1 MRIYLVGLMGSGK
14 TTAGKA
20 LAKKLGISFHD
31 LDDIIEAQ
39 IGMTI
44 SEYFEQFGE
53 DKFRKVEQEC
63 LRKTF
68 GFEDVVIA
76 TGGGAPC
83 FFNNMEEIKNN
94 GISFYL
100 KANVNLLCSR
110 LIDAK
115 SKRPLISDISN
126 EQLAENL
133 KGLLVKREPYY
144 EKADYAV
151 NAMDPLHE
159 MLQIIR
165 DYLKIE

>member
-14 TTAGKA
+14 TTAGKT
-20 LAKKLGISFHD
+20 LAKKLGVPFHD
-31 LDDIIEAQ
+31 LDDIIETE

-53 DKFRKVEQEC
+53 DKFRIVEQEC

-68 GFEDVVIA
+68 SFEDVVIA

-83 FFNNMEEIKNN
+83 FFTNMDEIKNN

-100 KANVNLLCSR
+100 NANVNLLCSR
-110 LIDAK
+110 LIDVK
-115 SKRPLISDISN
+115 DKRPLISDISN

-133 KGLLVKREPYY
+133 RGLLDRREPFY

-151 NAMDPLHE
+151 NAKDPLPE
-159 MLQIIR
+159 I
-165 DYLKIE
+165 LKIIKPNN

>member
-14 TTAGKA
+14 TTAGKM
-20 LAKKLGISFHD
+20 LAKKLGVPFQD
-31 LDDIIEAQ
+31 LDDIIEAE

-53 DKFRKVEQEC
+53 DKFRIVEQEC

-68 GFEDVVIA
+68 SFEDVVIA

-83 FFNNMEEIKNN
+83 FFNNIDEIKNN

-133 KGLLVKREPYY
+133 RGLLDRREPFY
-144 EKADYAV
+144 EKADYVV
-151 NAMDPLHE
+151 NAIDPLPE
-159 MLQIIR
+159 ILQII
-165 DYLKIE
+165 KPNN